1 MHTSLLQIDIIIIL
15 LPTIHLSQSIP
26 PAYSNKNKPGFKS
39 LCNKFAWSN
48 DLFLLKDRLLEF
60 KINIDDAHLI
70 EGDNQFPSSFYAY
83 DFDGIKIQF
92 LYNN

>member
-15 LPTIHLSQSIP
+15 LPTIGFENIP
-26 PAYSNKNKPGFKS
+26 PAYSNNNKPGLDHYAINLHS
-39 LCNKFAWSN
+39 QN

-60 KINIDDAHLI
+60 KINIDDAQLI

>member
-15 LPTIHLSQSIP
+15 LPTIGLAKVFLLHT
-26 PAYSNKNKPGFKS
+26 NNNKPGLDHYAINLHS
-39 LCNKFAWSN
+39 RN

-60 KINIDDAHLI
+60 KINIDDAQLI